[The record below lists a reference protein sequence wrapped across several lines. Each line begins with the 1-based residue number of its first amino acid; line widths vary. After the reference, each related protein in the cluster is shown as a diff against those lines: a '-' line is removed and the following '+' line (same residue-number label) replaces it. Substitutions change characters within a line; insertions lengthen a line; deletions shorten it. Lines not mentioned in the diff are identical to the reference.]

1 MRRHSALFTSSVAL
15 VTAVI
20 AMAGCN
26 PHVLASVELDINAE
40 DEEVLQLEVNKD
52 VDVLFVI
59 DNSGS
64 MAQEQVTLGQNF
76 QNFIKV
82 LEADGVEANYRIG
95 VTTTDNGNNLCATS
109 GINDTTPEGGSIRA
123 TSCTTRAIEFE
134 WPHSG
139 PTVQAYDEACAAL
152 CPAGVGDGL
161 SIAASKSAKDTE
173 TKVRPW
179 IESIE
184 GQTNV
189 LLNGEPYDD
198 MVQAFQCFGPQGVD
212 GCGFESQL
220 ESQYKA
226 LARANSSNEA
236 QYGFSATGHPR
247 RGARQRRGRL
257 LREREDCSVS
267 RIPAGVSI
275 LDRRRAHLGYLLE
288 RRHQVHGV
296 RQPLRRLHLPELQL
310 PGERGLGELRQQ

>member
-64 MAQEQVTLGQNF
+64 MAQEQVTLGENF
-76 QNFIKV
+76 ANFISV

-139 PTVQAYDEACAAL
+139 PTVQAYDEACARCARL
-152 CPAGVGDGL
+152 
-161 SIAASKSAKDTE
+161 ASATASPSRRASRPRHE

-189 LLNGEPYDD
+189 LLNEPYDD

-226 LARANSSNEA
+226 LARANSNEA
-236 QYGFSATGHPR
+236 STDSSAIRPSSPWCT
-247 RGARQRRGRL
+247 
-257 LREREDCSVS
+257 
-267 RIPAGVSI
+267 
-275 LDRRRAHLGYLLE
+275 
-288 RRHQVHGV
+288 
-296 RQPLRRLHLPELQL
+296 
-310 PGERGLGELRQQ
+310 